1 MVMQETTPFIEIT
14 FKKTPKR
21 CVRALSINPAA
32 SVKLR
37 PLKQLVAHACALPCG
52 LAGRILAPTFLV
64 VFADNQQFKGGTSPL
79 LRLSEEL
86 RRAATIVHQTWLSV
100 APLKSIYIT

>member
-1 MVMQETTPFIEIT
+1 MVSGKYFQTGLIYRLDGHARNDPFYRNNV
-14 FKKTPKR
+14 KKTPKR

-37 PLKQLVAHACALPCG
+37 PLKQLVEHACALPCG

-86 RRAATIVHQTWLSV
+86 RRA
-100 APLKSIYIT
+100 